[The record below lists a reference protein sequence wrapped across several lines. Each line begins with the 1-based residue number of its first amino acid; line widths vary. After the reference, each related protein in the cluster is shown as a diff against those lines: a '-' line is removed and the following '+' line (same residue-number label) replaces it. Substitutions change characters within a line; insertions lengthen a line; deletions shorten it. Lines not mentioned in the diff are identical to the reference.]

1 VAAKLKIE
9 ARRPD
14 GSLFRVTGQEAHTLA
29 LLVEKGATGIV
40 AYDFRGGPPFR
51 LPAYTHN
58 LIRRHRLVIET
69 RREAHEGGWH
79 GRFILHTPLEI
90 VWRSDLQE
98 GVAA

>member
-1 VAAKLKIE
+1 MVVKLKID
-9 ARRPD
+9 ARHAD
-14 GSLFRVTGQEAHTLA
+14 GSIFRVTGQEAHTLA
-29 LLVEKGATGIV
+29 LLVDKGPIGVV

-79 GRFILHTPLEI
+79 GRFILHTPIEV
-90 VWRSDLQE
+90 VWRSDWPE
-98 GVAA
+98 RAAA